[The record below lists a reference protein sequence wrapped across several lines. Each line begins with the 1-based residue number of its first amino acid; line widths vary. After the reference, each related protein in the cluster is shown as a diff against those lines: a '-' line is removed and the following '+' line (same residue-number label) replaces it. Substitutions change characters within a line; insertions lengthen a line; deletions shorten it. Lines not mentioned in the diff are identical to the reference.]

1 LILGLALT
9 LNFGYVSA
17 TDNSNNIPQNLQSTD
32 TSNIANI
39 VPISTTNLK
48 ATTSTTSKTTKY
60 AAGSTA
66 RTSSTKTIRVLIY
79 NGNNTIA
86 SCVTGVKTALTTA
99 NDNNLV
105 PGYYFTYSTSKTI
118 TSTILS
124 NYDILIMPGGTRGY
138 NYVHSSSISAAA
150 IKNFV
155 SQGHGF
161 LGICAGAYAGSTYVS
176 GTDIS
181 YSGLGIAPHVNSKV
195 YNHEGNLLISMTNSA
210 MQILASSNTLTLAH
224 YNGPAMYG
232 NGFITFAY
240 YTEGAYK
247 GYAAIVGDTYG
258 NGRAV
263 LCGPHPELAPTNT
276 ILLSKLIV
284 WAANVKNP
292 VTTVTLNQINKA
304 AKDVKAYVI
313 QNHKIPVYITVG
325 SSSVNKAQF
334 LYFLTTSFQKVNSGS
349 TSAVTVKSITNPSI
363 ATDTVKTGNIQKSE
377 LLTLARKITSY
388 INANGRAPS
397 YITCRLGN
405 IRFENMIYMYSKVM
419 AFYYSNGRLPSYVSI
434 TKWTYGS

>member
-1 LILGLALT
+1 MILGLVLT
-9 LNFGYVSA
+9 LNFSYVSA
-17 TDNSNNIPQNLQSTD
+17 TDNINNIPQNLQNTD
-32 TSNIANI
+32 TSNVANI
-39 VPISTTNLK
+39 APISTTKL
-48 ATTSTTSKTTKY
+48 TSTILKTTN
-60 AAGSTA
+60 AAGSPV

-79 NGNNTIA
+79 DGNGTIA

-99 NDNNLV
+99 NNNLV

-118 TSTILS
+118 TSAILS

-138 NYVHSSSISAAA
+138 NYVHSSSISATA

-176 GTDIS
+176 GTDMS
-181 YSGLGIAPHVNSKV
+181 YYGWGIAPHVNSKV
-195 YNHEGNLLISMTNSA
+195 YKHEGNLPLSMTNSA

-240 YTEGAYK
+240 YADGTYK

-276 ILLSKLIV
+276 TLLTKLIV

-313 QNHKIPVYITVG
+313 KNQKIPAYITVG
-325 SSSVNKAQF
+325 NSSFTRAQF
-334 LYFLTTSFQKVNSGS
+334 LYFLTTSFQKVNSES
-349 TSAVTVKSITNPSI
+349 TSAVTVKPIKNPSI
-363 ATDTVKTGNIQKSE
+363 ATDTVKTGNIQKAE
-377 LLTLARKITSY
+377 LLSLARKITSY
-388 INANGRAPS
+388 INTNGRAPS
-397 YITCRLGN
+397 YITCKLGN
-405 IRFENMIYMYSKVM
+405 IRFENMIYTYSKVM
-419 AFYYSNGRLPSYVSI
+419 AFYYSNGKLPSYVSI
-434 TKWTYGS
+434 TKWTHGS